1 MCYRFIPREFPSVIQ
16 QQSTA
21 GKDSVES
28 SADQREMAKPADTSP
43 AREQVATAY
52 ERFMADMNRRSE
64 RQEEQ
69 ITKP

>member
-1 MCYRFIPREFPSVIQ
+1 
-16 QQSTA
+16 
-21 GKDSVES
+21 
-28 SADQREMAKPADTSP
+28 MAKPADTSP